1 MMDTDTPNAHEGI
14 AIVGMSGRFP
24 GAPDVETFWQNIRDS
39 RESITMF
46 DPAELEIPMP
56 EQADTS
62 DQGDYVCAKGMLDD
76 IDMFDARF
84 FGYLPKEAEVMDPQH
99 RIFLEICSE
108 ALEHAGYDA
117 QRYDGAVGVYGGCYM
132 DTYVLAN
139 LCSDENFRQKL
150 VESIQV
156 GTLQTELGNDK
167 DYLATRVAFK
177 LGLRGP
183 AMTLQTACSTSLVA
197 VATACQSLEAYQ
209 CDMALAGGITIV
221 LPQQKGYFYKEGSM
235 LSPDGHCRPF
245 DSNAAG
251 TVFSNGA
258 AVLLLKRLEDAI
270 LDRDTIY
277 GVIKGYATNND
288 GGQKV
293 SYTAPSVDGQAEVIS
308 MAMGLGEI
316 EPHTMGY
323 VEAHGTATPLGDP
336 IEIAGLTKA
345 YREGT
350 DDVQFCAIGSVKAN
364 LGHLDCA
371 SGAIG
376 LIKSTLCVHNKVL
389 PSLLH
394 FEAPNPKIDFD
405 SSPFYVNT
413 EFRHWPENAWPRRA
427 GVSSF
432 GVGGTNAHVVIE
444 EAPLLPQNQATNP
457 AFLLPFSAK
466 SENALKQQAAQL
478 AEYLEATEA
487 LDLADVAF
495 TLQQGRNIYDY
506 RGFVAGGT
514 HTDLCDKLQ
523 RFAATGAGIKPEIRD
538 PELVFMFPG
547 QGAQYPGM
555 GCELYQTAP
564 VFRQV
569 VDEVAETLLGSES
582 FDTDIRDYLLWREG
596 ESRLDA
602 EQAAS
607 DLAQTWL
614 TQPAIFAV
622 EMALARLLESY
633 GITPHSMIGHSVG
646 EFTAACHAGLLSLE
660 DATLLIAARGR
671 LIHDLPG
678 GQMLAVLQS
687 REEVEKTL
695 PDTLSIAAVNA
706 PGATVVS
713 GNQDY
718 IEAFA
723 ELLAKQDVKSTVLAT
738 SHAFHSSMMAD
749 AVEPL
754 MEKAEERSFAAE
766 TRFAIIS
773 TLTGEKATAAQL
785 AEPAYWGR
793 QLRQPVLFQQA
804 IEIAAKE
811 NAHRIFVEVGPGQA
825 LSSFVKRGLQGN
837 MKRSVYAAMG
847 PARDPGSDYENVL
860 NLIGQLWA
868 NGITPD
874 WVKLEDGSPRRTAL
888 PTYPFERKRFWVEP
902 KSAQIVVAQETQDT
916 PDSPVVNETAAQ
928 GEAMQ
933 QPALASNDTEDEV
946 EALIRQQLE
955 VISGQLR
962 MLSGQ

>member
-24 GAPDVETFWQNIRDS
+24 GAPDVEAFWQNIKES

-56 EQADTS
+56 DQADTS
-62 DQGDYVCAKGMLDD
+62 EQGDYVCAKGMLDN

-99 RIFLEICSE
+99 RVFLEICSE
-108 ALEHAGYDA
+108 AIEHAGYDA
-117 QRYDGAVGVYGGCYM
+117 QRYDGAIGVYGGCYM

-139 LCSDENFRQKL
+139 LCSDEDFRQKL

-197 VATACQSLEAYQ
+197 VATACQSLDSYQ

-221 LPQQKGYFYKEGSM
+221 LPQKKGYFYKEGSM

-394 FEAPNPKIDFD
+394 FEAPNPKIDFE

-444 EAPLLPQNQATNP
+444 EAPLLPQNQVTKP
-457 AFLLPFSAK
+457 AFLMPFSAK
-466 SENALKQQAAQL
+466 SESAVRQQAAQL
-478 AEYLEATEA
+478 ADYFEANDA
-487 LDLADVAF
+487 VDLADVAF
-495 TLQQGRNIYDY
+495 TLQQGRSVYDY
-506 RGFVAGGT
+506 RGSVAGST
-514 HTDLCDKLQ
+514 QIDLCEKL
-523 RFAATGAGIKPEIRD
+523 RKFAAAGTAVKPEVRD

-555 GCELYQTAP
+555 GYELYQKEPA
-564 VFRQV
+564 FRQV
-569 VDEVAETLLGSES
+569 IDDVAEVLLQSES
-582 FDTDIRDYLLWREG
+582 FDTDIRDYLLWRDG
-596 ESRLDA
+596 ESRMSA
-602 EQAAS
+602 EQATS

-622 EMALARLLESY
+622 EIALARLLESY
-633 GITPHSMIGHSVG
+633 GVIPHSIIGHSVG
-646 EFTAACHAGLLSLE
+646 EFAAACHAGLLSLE
-660 DATLLIAARGR
+660 DATSLIAARGR

-678 GQMLAVLQS
+678 GQMLAVLQT
-687 REEVEKTL
+687 REEVEKIL

-738 SHAFHSSMMAD
+738 SHAFHSNMMAE
-749 AVEPL
+749 AVQPL
-754 MEKAEERSFAAE
+754 MEKAAE
-766 TRFAIIS
+766 CTFQDEARFEIVS
-773 TLTGEKATAAQL
+773 TLTGQKATFADF

-793 QLRQPVLFQQA
+793 QLRQPVLFQEA
-804 IEIAAKE
+804 VETAAKE
-811 NAHRIFVEVGPGQA
+811 STHCIFVEVGPGQA
-825 LSSFVKRGLQGN
+825 LSSFVKRALQGD

-847 PARDPGSDYENVL
+847 PARDPGSDYENIL
-860 NLIGQLWA
+860 HLLGQLWA
-868 NGITPD
+868 NGTVPD
-874 WVKLEDGSPRRTAL
+874 WTKLEDGSPRRVAL

-902 KSAQIVVAQETQDT
+902 KGAQITVAKDT
-916 PDSPVVNETAAQ
+916 PRISESAPAKEVPVSNEPT
-928 GEAMQ
+928 Q
-933 QPALASNDTEDEV
+933 QQAVASNDMEDEV
-946 EALIRQQLE
+946 ETLIRQQLE

-962 MLSGQ
+962 ILGGQ